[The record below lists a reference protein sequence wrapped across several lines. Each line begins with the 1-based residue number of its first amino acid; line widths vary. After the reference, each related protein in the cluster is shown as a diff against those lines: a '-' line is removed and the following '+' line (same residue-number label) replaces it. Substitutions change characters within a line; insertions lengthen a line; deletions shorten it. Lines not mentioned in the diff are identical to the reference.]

1 MTTVTTHSRNSD
13 FETQFPGAAVGT
25 QSGGILLKR
34 TPRSFLVIAGLLAL
48 SLVAAACGGGD
59 DSGDGGSDD
68 GGGGDTGTPVAG
80 GNLSYGLEA
89 ETSGGWC
96 LPESQLAISGIQ
108 VAKTI
113 YDTLTAPNDKDEYV
127 PFLAESV
134 EPNEDYTEWTITL
147 REGIK
152 FHDGTDLDATVVK
165 NNLDA
170 YRGAYPARS
179 PLLFVFV
186 FEDVASV
193 DVVDDLTVKVTTSV
207 PWPAF
212 PATLYGSGRVGMVAQ
227 AQLDDPDTCDKNLI
241 GTGPFKLDEWVVND
255 HLTASKNPDYWRTD
269 ADGNQLPYLDSVE
282 YRPFVEETSRVNAL
296 ESGEINGMHTNDAS
310 SIEQVGLGK
319 EAGSLG
325 EVKSDQF
332 SEVSYLMFNT
342 SKPPFD
348 NQTARQAVAYAL
360 NRDEMNTVVFLDQ
373 MTMASGPFAKGVT
386 GYLEDTGFPSFDLDK
401 AKELVAEYESETG
414 EPLSFTITSANSAA
428 TVQITSFIQQKA
440 KAAGMDVNLKPI
452 EQAAQINTA
461 LGDDWQSMY
470 WRNHPGGDPDTQYN
484 WWYGGSPV
492 NFGKFDDAQMNEL
505 LDQGRTTADQAERA
519 TIYEDINKLFSEKMY
534 NVWTNWSNWTIGTAP
549 DVNGILGPDLPDGSA
564 PFPGL
569 ATGHPVSGVWISQ

>member
-1 MTTVTTHSRNSD
+1 M
-13 FETQFPGAAVGT
+13 
-25 QSGGILLKR
+25 KR
-34 TPRSFLVIAGLLAL
+34 TPRTLAVIASLLAMAL
-48 SLVAAACGGGD
+48 LAAAC
-59 DSGDGGSDD
+59 GGSDD
-68 GGGGDTGTPVAG
+68 GGDGGSGDGGDSDPGEPVAG
-80 GNLSYGLEA
+80 GNLVYGLEA

-113 YDTLTAPNDKDEYV
+113 YDTLVAPNENDEYV
-127 PFLAESV
+127 PFLAESM

-147 REGIK
+147 REGVT
-152 FHDGTDLDATVVK
+152 FHDGSALDATVVK

-170 YRGAYPARS
+170 YRGEYPARS
-179 PLLFVFV
+179 PLLFTFV
-186 FEDVASV
+186 FEDIAAV
-193 DVVDDLTVKVTTSV
+193 DVVDDLTVKVTTAV
-207 PWPAF
+207 PWPSF
-212 PATLYGSGRVGMVAQ
+212 PAVLYGSGRVGMVAQ

-241 GTGPFKLDEWVVND
+241 GTGPFMLEDWVVND
-255 HLTASKNPDYWRTD
+255 HLTATKNPDYWGTD

-282 YRPFVEETSRVNAL
+282 YRPFVEESSRVNSL
-296 ESGEINGMHTNDAS
+296 ESGELNGMHTNDAS
-310 SIEQVGLGK
+310 SIEQIGLGA
-319 EAGSLG
+319 ESGSLG

-332 SEVSYLMFNT
+332 SEVSYIMFNT

-348 NQTARQAVAYAL
+348 NQTARQAVAAAL

-386 GYLEDTGFPSFDLDK
+386 GYLEDTGFPGYDVDAASQLAAD
-401 AKELVAEYESETG
+401 YEAETG
-414 EPLSFTITSANSAA
+414 EPLSFTITSANSSS
-428 TVQITSFIQQKA
+428 TVQITSFIQEQLKS
-440 KAAGMDVNLKPI
+440 AGIEVTLDPI
-452 EQAAQINTA
+452 EQASQINTA
-461 LGDDWQSMY
+461 LGNDWQAMY

-505 LDQGRTTADQAERA
+505 LDAGRQTPDPAERQ
-519 TIYEDINKLFSEKMY
+519 TIYEDINKLFAEQVY

-549 DVNGILGPDLPDGSA
+549 EVQGILGPALPDGSA